1 MTSFLEFNGVS
12 ISFGGKHVITC
23 LSGRFSSGKINLVV
37 GRAGSGK
44 STLLLTIAGFHKE
57 YQGQILDDHGK
68 FTAPGNISLAF
79 QNPESLF
86 FNPTV
91 GDEIEFAL
99 RMRALPENEITVRSR
114 DWLAKWG
121 LPPEEYYSKHPLE
134 LSGGEKR
141 RVALAACSVFLP
153 PVIMLDEPLAG
164 LDFKGQRSLAEMLA
178 VIAAEHVVVV
188 VTHEPEIFLT
198 DDTNILLLSA
208 GKGAWFN
215 GSDFLRHS
223 LEHENFYPLPVWYR
237 QAVGPFI
244 NHAALPAVNAVSVA
258 DFLQEARQK
267 C

>member
-1 MTSFLEFNGVS
+1 MTSLLQFNNLS
-12 ISFGGKHVITC
+12 LAFSGKKIIAG
-23 LSGRFSSGKINLVV
+23 LSGRFISGKLNLVV

-44 STLLLTIAGFHKE
+44 SSLLLAIAGFHKE
-57 YQGQILDDHGK
+57 CQGEILDDQGR
-68 FTAPGNISLAF
+68 FTAAGNISLAF

-99 RMRALPENEITVRSR
+99 RMRALPENEITDRSR

-121 LPPEEYYSKHPLE
+121 LPPEVYYSKHPLE

-153 PVIMLDEPLAG
+153 RVIMLDEPLAG
-164 LDFKGQRSLAEMLA
+164 LDFKGQRSLADMLA
-178 VIAAEHVVVV
+178 VIASDHVVIV

-198 DDTNILLLSA
+198 DDTNILLLSEA
-208 GKGAWFN
+208 NGTWFS
-215 GSDFLRHS
+215 GSEFLRRS
-223 LEHENFYPLPVWYR
+223 LEHEDFYPLPAWYR

-244 NHAALPAVNAVSVA
+244 KHAALPAVNASSVA
-258 DFLQEARQK
+258 DFLQKVR
-267 C
+267 